1 MEEKHTKY
9 IKVNYFCDKKYK
21 KIIIKDIVVTFS
33 F

>member
-1 MEEKHTKY
+1 MEEKYIKN

-21 KIIIKDIVVTFS
+21 KIILKYIIVTFS